1 MTDSNKDRVTRG
13 MTITA
18 APEIAGVWDI
28 EVERLGDE
36 RGYFAETFRRD
47 LLEAVAGRFDWLQDN
62 ESVSRRGV
70 LRGMHFQ
77 EGEWA
82 QAKLVRV
89 TRGEVLDVVVDLRA
103 GSPTF
108 GRHLRRVL
116 SASRGNQMLVSRG
129 FAHGYLVL
137 SDEAQFQYKVDNA
150 YAPQAEATLLYSDPA
165 LGIDWPDVG
174 CPFVVSAKDER
185 GILLKNIKPYEIK

>member
-1 MTDSNKDRVTRG
+1 MTMRIVE
-13 MTITA
+13 
-18 APEIAGVWDI
+18 APEMAGVWDI
-28 EVERLGDE
+28 FPHRIGDE
-36 RGYFAETFRRD
+36 RGYFCETFRAD
-47 LLEAVAGRFDWLQDN
+47 LLERTLGRSIRWVQDN

-77 EGEWA
+77 SGEWA

-103 GSPTF
+103 GSPTY

-116 SASRGNQMLVSRG
+116 SGERGNQLLVPRG

-137 SDEAQFQYKVDNA
+137 SETAQFQYKVDNV
-150 YAPQAEATLLYSDPA
+150 YAPWAEGTLLYCDPA
-165 LGIDWPDVG
+165 LGIDWPVEG
-174 CPFVVSAKDER
+174 MEVLVSAKDRR
-185 GILLKNIKPYEIK
+185 GELLKNIKPYEIS

>member
-1 MTDSNKDRVTRG
+1 MIASNNIKSPRV
-13 MTITA
+13 MSIVP

-28 EVERLGDE
+28 EVGRIGDE

-47 LLEAVAGRFDWLQDN
+47 LLEKAAGRFDWLQDN
-62 ESVSRRGV
+62 ESLSRRGV

-77 EGEWA
+77 IGEWA

-116 SASRGNQMLVSRG
+116 SASRGNQLLVPRG

-150 YAPQAEATLLYSDPA
+150 YAPHSEATLLYSDPA
-165 LGIDWPDVG
+165 LGIEWPDVG

-185 GILLKNIKPYEIK
+185 GVLLKDVKPYEIK